1 MIRENATYLHAWSW
15 PIASQRRGF
24 ALQCFSFY
32 CVQNST
38 TTELPCNSTHTT
50 SQTNSKPNINAAHG
64 VNAPPSIL
72 FVCVFVDTKTSSLSE
87 TGQFMSSTY
96 YVPVRN
102 RKILASTYLT
112 NESVRQGAEKSRLKI
127 FFALLKSLFNIVDP
141 CQKNDYYQ
149 SGRS

>member
-1 MIRENATYLHAWSW
+1 MYTNLLHTIYIANLLPRAREART
-15 PIASQRRGF
+15 RGR
-24 ALQCFSFY
+24 
-32 CVQNST
+32 V
-38 TTELPCNSTHTT
+38 
-50 SQTNSKPNINAAHG
+50 IG
-64 VNAPPSIL
+64 VS
-72 FVCVFVDTKTSSLSE
+72 VGWVFVDTKTSSLSE

-112 NESVRQGAEKSRLKI
+112 NESVRQGAEKSRLKN
-127 FFALLKSLFNIVDP
+127 FFALLKLLFNIVDP